1 MLISKFRFWRCFLF
15 IFPVDIGDLFDD
27 SLVSNCILPCVTTQT
42 HKEFLY
48 EEKTDE
54 TYLGMTFSSKVR
66 VTKTDL
72 VKPTVSSFLSEVGWK
87 HCYCDDLSN
96 KILGWRING
105 PLAWPWSSSS
115 LSALRELRPCHQQE
129 IQDHRIKFTLQKD
142 AFSFSMKCQHFQSL
156 LSRLM

>member
-1 MLISKFRFWRCFLF
+1 MAVYQQLVNGLLIQFVALCNLIFF
-15 IFPVDIGDLFDD
+15 ILPGSIGELVDG

-72 VKPTVSSFLSEVGWK
+72 VKPTISSFLSEVG
-87 HCYCDDLSN
+87 
-96 KILGWRING
+96 
-105 PLAWPWSSSS
+105 
-115 LSALRELRPCHQQE
+115 
-129 IQDHRIKFTLQKD
+129 
-142 AFSFSMKCQHFQSL
+142 
-156 LSRLM
+156 